1 MAFFMTTNQPIGIF
15 DSGVGGLSVWETVR
29 EYLPNENYIYLADSK
44 NAPYGIK
51 SKEQITELSIAN
63 TKYLLHLN
71 CKMIIV
77 ACNTAT
83 TNSIAKLR
91 ATFDIPFIGIEP
103 AIKPASINSK
113 TIGVLATKGTL
124 TSDLFLEHPI
134 KDNDQITIVEQVG
147 KGLVEMI
154 EKGET
159 NSAEMKSL
167 LTDLLGP
174 MLEKNIDALVL
185 GCTHYNFLKEVLVEL
200 LPGHIELWDAREA
213 IAKRTAFVLDEKKI
227 RNHSHQRGVT
237 RVLTNKSDTAIQ
249 MFVGDDIKVELIG
262 SD

>member
-29 EYLPNENYIYLADSK
+29 EHLPNENFIYLADSK
-44 NAPYGIK
+44 NAPYGSK
-51 SKEQITELSIAN
+51 SKEHITELSIVN
-63 TKYLLHLN
+63 TNYLLNLN

-83 TNSIAKLR
+83 TNAIASLR
-91 ATFDIPFIGIEP
+91 STFDIPFIGIEP
-103 AIKPASINSK
+103 AIKPAAVNSK

-124 TSDLFLEHPI
+124 TSDLFLEHPV
-134 KDNDQITIVEQVG
+134 KENDEITIVEQVG

-159 NSAEMKSL
+159 RTTEMKAL
-167 LTDLLGP
+167 LSDLLRP

-200 LPGHIELWDAREA
+200 LPSHIELWDAREA
-213 IAKRTAFVLDEKKI
+213 IAKRTAYILDQNKI
-227 RNHSHQRGVT
+227 RNHSKQQGVT
-237 RVLTNKSDTAIQ
+237 RVLTNKRDTAIQ
-249 MFVGDDIKVELIG
+249 KFVGDNIIVELIEK
-262 SD
+262 D

>member
-1 MAFFMTTNQPIGIF
+1 MTTNQPIGIF

-29 EYLPNENYIYLADSK
+29 EHLPNENYIYLADSK
-44 NAPYGIK
+44 NAPYGSK
-51 SKEQITELSIAN
+51 SKEHITELSIAN
-63 TKYLLHLN
+63 TKYLLNLN

-83 TNSIAKLR
+83 TNAIASLR
-91 ATFDIPFIGIEP
+91 STFDIPFIGIEP
-103 AIKPASINSK
+103 AIKPAAVNSK

-124 TSDLFLEHPI
+124 TSDLFLEHPV
-134 KDNDQITIVEQVG
+134 KENDEITIVEQVG

-159 NSAEMKSL
+159 NTTEMKAL
-167 LTDLLGP
+167 LSDLLRP

-200 LPGHIELWDAREA
+200 LPSHIELWDAREA
-213 IAKRTAFVLDEKKI
+213 IAKRTAYILDQNQI
-227 RNHSHQRGVT
+227 RNHSKQQGIT
-237 RVLTNKSDTAIQ
+237 RVLTNKRDTAIQ
-249 MFVGDDIKVELIG
+249 NFVGDNIIVELIEK
-262 SD
+262 D

>member
-29 EYLPNENYIYLADSK
+29 EHLPNENFIYLADSK
-44 NAPYGIK
+44 NAPYGSK
-51 SKEQITELSIAN
+51 SKEHITELSIVN
-63 TKYLLHLN
+63 TNYLLNLN

-83 TNSIAKLR
+83 TNAIASLR
-91 ATFDIPFIGIEP
+91 STFDIPFIGIEP
-103 AIKPASINSK
+103 AIKPAAVNSK

-124 TSDLFLEHPI
+124 TSDLFLEHPV
-134 KDNDQITIVEQVG
+134 KENDEVTIVEQVG

-159 NSAEMKSL
+159 RTTEMKAL
-167 LTDLLGP
+167 LSDLLRP

-200 LPGHIELWDAREA
+200 LPSHIELWDAREA
-213 IAKRTAFVLDEKKI
+213 IAKRTAYILDQNKI
-227 RNHSHQRGVT
+227 RNHSKQQGVT
-237 RVLTNKSDTAIQ
+237 RVLTNKRDTAIQ
-249 MFVGDDIKVELIG
+249 KFVGDNIIVELIEK
-262 SD
+262 D